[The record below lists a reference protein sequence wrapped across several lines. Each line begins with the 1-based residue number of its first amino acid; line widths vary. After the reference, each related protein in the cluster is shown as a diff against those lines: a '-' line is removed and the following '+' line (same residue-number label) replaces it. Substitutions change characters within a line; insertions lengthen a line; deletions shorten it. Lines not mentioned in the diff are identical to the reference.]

1 MKFLTEKLLIYSK
14 CCSFPKVCIASIEIV
29 VTPRERKYGWAGLGH
44 SEKIMAWLYSIIGL
58 VAAY

>member
-1 MKFLTEKLLIYSK
+1 MQRDGIYRV
-14 CCSFPKVCIASIEIV
+14 PIIEIV

-44 SEKIMAWLYSIIGL
+44 SEKIPARLYSIIGL